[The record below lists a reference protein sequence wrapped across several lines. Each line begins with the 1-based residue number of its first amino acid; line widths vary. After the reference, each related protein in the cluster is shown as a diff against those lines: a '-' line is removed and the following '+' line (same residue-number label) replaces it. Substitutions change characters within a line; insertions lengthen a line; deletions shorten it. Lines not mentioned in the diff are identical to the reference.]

1 MSRAAYLEKRDR
13 LARDL
18 RLLSVVLTCLLALQ
32 LARGAVSAA
41 MFWSLF
47 SGGGAGGRPGLEV
60 LFPGAAGWWEA
71 LSLIL
76 GLMAAAG
83 FCLWLAQAYR
93 LFKWRDDVRT
103 AYTPLEAV
111 VYLFVPFANW
121 WLTLTIFREL
131 WRGTDP
137 REKDPNQARA
147 RLVVCWWA
155 AWVPLS
161 LLGARLVGRFVSEE
175 AGRAAEP
182 WLIALT
188 EAWLALAAGLSLALV
203 LGLTRRLT
211 RFGPRPSAWPTVD
224 QAAAELER
232 SVWRTKTTISSR
244 PFGGR
249 PRLIG

>member
-18 RLLSVVLTCLLALQ
+18 RFLSWALVCLLGLQ
-32 LARGAVSAA
+32 LARGAVSAI
-41 MFWSLF
+41 MFRSLLA
-47 SGGGAGGRPGLEV
+47 GNGTGGRPGLED

-71 LSLIL
+71 LSLVL
-76 GLMAAAG
+76 GLTAAVC

-93 LFKWRDDVRT
+93 LFRWRDDVRT
-103 AYTPLEAV
+103 EHSPLEAV
-111 VYLFVPFANW
+111 IYLFLPFANW

-137 REKDPNQARA
+137 REKDPNRARS
-147 RLVVCWWA
+147 RLVVWWWA
-155 AWVPLS
+155 AWAPLS
-161 LLGARLVGRFVSEE
+161 LLGARLVGQVT
-175 AGRAAEP
+175 AGSDGPAAGA

-188 EAWLALAAGLSLALV
+188 EAWLALAAALSLALV
-203 LGLTRRLT
+203 RGLTRRLT
-211 RFGPRPSAWPTVD
+211 RFGPRRSAWPTVD
-224 QAAAELER
+224 QAVAELER
-232 SVWRTKTTISSR
+232 SLWRTKTTISTR